1 MATLYVT
8 EPGAYVEKEYD
19 RIIITLQDEVLE
31 SIPIRKLEAIVLF
44 GNIGITTPAINL
56 LLLNGV
62 NLHYL
67 SRSGKILGAL
77 QSFMKPGSQFFPKQY
92 ELLQS
97 ESFRVSFSKQIVC
110 GKLSNYEVYLRRLIR
125 NRSGLLDD
133 LEQKE
138 ATRIMRSPDLMDE
151 IKEKVIRAETIDEV
165 LGLEGYGSKEYFN
178 VYFNA
183 FSSKSEMRIRK
194 RQRRPPKD
202 PVNAL
207 LSLGYT
213 LLSQTVLSAI
223 IISKLDPFLGFFHTN
238 KPGRPSLALDL
249 MEEFRPIIVDSL
261 VLTLVNKGI
270 IKQEDFTRDQNGAMR
285 LGKTGFKV
293 FILQYQ
299 KRIDTQTKNMN
310 IGKEMSYRKIFECQ
324 AQSLRNIIEGS
335 ESVYVPYQWK

>member
-8 EPGAYVEKEYD
+8 EPGACVEKEYD

-44 GNIGITTPAINL
+44 GNVGITTPAINIL
-56 LLLNGV
+56 LSNGV
-62 NLHYL
+62 NLHFL

-77 QSFMKPGSQFFPKQY
+77 QSYMKPVSRFVPKQFA
-92 ELLQS
+92 LFQS
-97 ESFRVSFSKQIVC
+97 ESFRLGFSKQVVC
-110 GKLSNYEVYLRRLIR
+110 GKLSNYKVYIRRLIR
-125 NRSGLLDD
+125 SRPNLLDD
-133 LEQKE
+133 LDQKE
-138 ATRIMRSPDLMDE
+138 VDQILGSPDLMDE
-151 IKEKVIRAETIDEV
+151 IKEKVVRAETIDEV

-183 FSSKSEMRIRK
+183 FSSTSEMRIRK
-194 RQRRPPKD
+194 RQKRPPKD

-213 LLSQTVLSAI
+213 LLSQTMLSAI
-223 IISKLDPFLGFFHTN
+223 VISQLDPFLGFFHTN

-293 FILQYQ
+293 FISQYE
-299 KRIDTQTKNMN
+299 KRIDTQIKNMAV
-310 IGKEMSYRKIFECQ
+310 GKEMSYRKIFECQ
-324 AQSLRNIIEGS
+324 ARSLLKIIEGS
-335 ESVYVPYQWK
+335 ELVYLPYQWK